1 MRSEGSAKL
10 VAAMAETQGA
20 RIVHPLKLIQPRAP
34 LAEPQVVA
42 ATRNLTVEAF
52 RALADP
58 VRLQLLARVAAH
70 GPICVCHL
78 EEQLPYSQSRI
89 SKHLGTLRRAGLV
102 SSRREGT
109 WVYYET
115 SAEMLAVAREFLDQ
129 LGASLRTPHE
139 ADLCV
144 EPDTT

>member
-1 MRSEGSAKL
+1 METQRSARL
-10 VAAMAETQGA
+10 VAVMAENKAA
-20 RIVHPLKLIQPRAP
+20 RIAQPLTVIQPRAP
-34 LAEPQVVA
+34 LAEPRVVA
-42 ATRNLTVEAF
+42 EPRNLTVEAF

-58 VRLQLLARVAAH
+58 VRLELLARVAAY
-70 GPICVCHL
+70 GPVCVCHL

-115 SAEMLAVAREFLDQ
+115 SDEMLAAAREFLDQ
-129 LGASLRTPHE
+129 LGASLHTPHE
-139 ADLCV
+139 ADLC
-144 EPDTT
+144 EDS